1 MPGNR
6 KAAEKVVIDYI
17 AKIVPSDKF
26 NVEMYKQLFASMND
40 KEFEAWIKDL
50 DENDGAALSF
60 QMPNKPSSSLNLEHN
75 LKLAAELGHSFF
87 EHLWVTDPKTG
98 VRYKTPEKYMI
109 LDLPIRR
116 QAQLLVKKISIPSDN
131 KSIDNLTGQPTGNS
145 KGAKISYPEVQV
157 MQALGLS
164 KSLIEFMKYRGGDL
178 DGFNA
183 MNNAISNTGGVRL
196 DALDQL
202 GTETTSTITLK
213 TVLTGMHLKSTL

>member
-1 MPGNR
+1 
-6 KAAEKVVIDYI
+6 
-17 AKIVPSDKF
+17 
-26 NVEMYKQLFASMND
+26 
-40 KEFEAWIKDL
+40 
-50 DENDGAALSF
+50 
-60 QMPNKPSSSLNLEHN
+60 
-75 LKLAAELGHSFF
+75 
-87 EHLWVTDPKTG
+87 
-98 VRYKTPEKYMI
+98 
-109 LDLPIRR
+109 
-116 QAQLLVKKISIPSDN
+116 
-131 KSIDNLTGQPTGNS
+131 
-145 KGAKISYPEVQV
+145 

>member
-6 KAAEKVVIDYI
+6 KAAEAVVLTWI
-17 AKIVPSDKF
+17 AKIVPGDKF
-26 NVEMYKQLFASMND
+26 NVDMYKQMFASMSD
-40 KEFEAWIKDL
+40 KEFEVWIREL
-50 DENDGAALSF
+50 EANDGEGLSY
-60 QMPNKPSSSLNLEHN
+60 QMPNMGEKALSVERNLA
-75 LKLAAELGHSFF
+75 LAKEMGHDFF
-87 EHLWVTDPKTG
+87 EHLWIVNPASG

-131 KSIDNLTGQPTGNS
+131 KSIDNLSGQPTGNS

-164 KSLIEFMKYRGGDL
+164 KALVEFMKYRGGDL
-178 DGFNA
+178 EGFNA
-183 MNNAISNTGGVRL
+183 MNNSISNTGGVRL

-202 GTETTSTITLK
+202 GTETTSTVTLK